1 MVVTG
6 IGAVTPLGGDV
17 ITSWK
22 NLVKGLS
29 GAQKISRFNPEGF
42 PCRVACEVP
51 IGEGISAKDGT
62 FNSLDW
68 FSKKDLKKVDDF
80 IIFGVAAAEMA
91 LKDSGLDLISYNHN
105 RIGVGTGSGVGGLPS
120 IEKTSLI
127 LDKKGPR
134 HVSPFFIPGALI
146 NLVAGHISIRNNL
159 RGPNLATVTACAS
172 GSHAICEGAQIIKN
186 DKADMML
193 VGGAE
198 AAICPVGIAGFSACK
213 ALSTNFN
220 ETPEKASRPYD
231 KDRDGFVMG
240 EGSGFLMLEELQH
253 ALSRNANIYAEFK
266 GFGLSADASHITS
279 PPEDGE
285 GAYRSLRM
293 AIEDANLDLMEIS
306 YINAHATST
315 PKGDEIELKAIERA
329 FKGRVEHLSLSSTKS
344 STGHLLGAAGAV
356 EAIFSILSIKNNIV
370 PPTINLDDL
379 SIDTKID
386 LVPHESKEK
395 EINSVLSNSFGFG
408 GTNVSVIFS
417 RY

>member
-1 MVVTG
+1 
-6 IGAVTPLGGDV
+6 
-17 ITSWK
+17 
-22 NLVKGLS
+22 
-29 GAQKISRFNPEGF
+29 
-42 PCRVACEVP
+42 
-51 IGEGISAKDGT
+51 
-62 FNSLDW
+62 
-68 FSKKDLKKVDDF
+68 
-80 IIFGVAAAEMA
+80 
-91 LKDSGLDLISYNHN
+91 
-105 RIGVGTGSGVGGLPS
+105 
-120 IEKTSLI
+120 
-127 LDKKGPR
+127 
-134 HVSPFFIPGALI
+134 
-146 NLVAGHISIRNNL
+146 
-159 RGPNLATVTACAS
+159 
-172 GSHAICEGAQIIKN
+172 
-186 DKADMML
+186 
-193 VGGAE
+193 
-198 AAICPVGIAGFSACK
+198 
-213 ALSTNFN
+213 
-220 ETPEKASRPYD
+220 
-231 KDRDGFVMG
+231 
-240 EGSGFLMLEELQH
+240 MLEELQH

-266 GFGLSADASHITS
+266 GFGLSADASHITA

-356 EAIFSILSIKNNIV
+356 EAIFSILSIKNNIA